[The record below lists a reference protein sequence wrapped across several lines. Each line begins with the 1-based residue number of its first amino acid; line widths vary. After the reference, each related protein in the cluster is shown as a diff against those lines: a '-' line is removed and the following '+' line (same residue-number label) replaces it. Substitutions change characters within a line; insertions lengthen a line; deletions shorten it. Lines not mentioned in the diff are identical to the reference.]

1 MRILPAMLQL
11 VNNINANLVF
21 KNSNNLEM
29 FAFFKPATVASRAK
43 KFFNYFK
50 VK

>member
-1 MRILPAMLQL
+1 
-11 VNNINANLVF
+11 
-21 KNSNNLEM
+21 M

-50 VK
+50 VKWWSNAKKLCKDL